1 MWHLSFAWWEF
12 VVRAAVVYA
21 FVLLLIRLGGK
32 REVGQM
38 GVAEFVAILLVSNA
52 VQNSMNGGDNS
63 ISGGLILSTVIIG
76 LSVVVAYLTYKSRK
90 LEQIIQGKPRILIRN
105 GEVVPHNMHK
115 ELLSVHELKTI
126 LRRQGIQNLHDVA
139 LATLESDGY
148 VSVTLKGDPSHG
160 ALSHS
165 S

>member
-1 MWHLSFAWWEF
+1 MWHLTFPWWEF
-12 VVRAAVVYA
+12 IVRGAVVYA

-32 REVGQM
+32 REIGQM

-63 ISGGLILSTVIIG
+63 VSGGLILSFVIIG
-76 LSVVVAYLTYKSRK
+76 LSVLVAYLTYKSRK
-90 LEQIIQGKPRILIRN
+90 LERIIQGKPRMLIRD
-105 GEVVPHNMHK
+105 GEIIHRNLQK

-126 LRRQGIQNLHDVA
+126 LRRQGIQHIHDVE

-148 VSVTLKGDPSHG
+148 VSIHLKGEPIHG
-160 ALSHS
+160 TANQHS
-165 S
+165 

>member
-12 VVRAAVVYA
+12 VIRAAVVYA

-63 ISGGLILSTVIIG
+63 ISGGMILSFVIIG
-76 LSVVVAYLTYKSRK
+76 LSVLVAYLTYKSRK
-90 LEQIIQGKPRILIRN
+90 LERIIQGKPRILIRN
-105 GEVVPHNMHK
+105 GEIVSQNLHK
-115 ELLSVHELKTI
+115 EWLSFHELKTI

-148 VSVTLKGDPSHG
+148 VSVTLKGEPIHG
-160 ALSHS
+160 AANQHS
-165 S
+165 